1 MLLATVLCY
10 LGFTAL
16 CLSMGKHYGELLHRK
31 PSARRSRLLTVFGWV
46 CLSLSLWAALEST
59 AVGLALVQWFAALMA
74 CALVLVFLI
83 PYRPRWVLM
92 LAVTAVLAG
101 PVVLINQLSV

>member
-1 MLLATVLCY
+1 
-10 LGFTAL
+10 
-16 CLSMGKHYGELLHRK
+16 
-31 PSARRSRLLTVFGWV
+31 
-46 CLSLSLWAALEST
+46 
-59 AVGLALVQWFAALMA
+59 MA

-92 LAVTAVLAG
+92 LAVAAVLAG